1 MSKRKVF
8 YNSLKSM
15 AISPVFVSKFIAYET
30 ALGRSDRVSDSITEL
45 KK

>member
-1 MSKRKVF
+1 MSRRKEF

-15 AISPVFVSKFIAYET
+15 AISPVFVSKFMAYST
-30 ALGRSDRVSDSITEL
+30 AVGSDRISDSITEL